1 MAQHSICQG
10 AMGLREQELLAELFS
25 PSDSALQNSALL

>member
-10 AMGLREQELLAELFS
+10 AMGLWERELLAELFS
-25 PSDSALQNSALL
+25 LSDSALQNSALL